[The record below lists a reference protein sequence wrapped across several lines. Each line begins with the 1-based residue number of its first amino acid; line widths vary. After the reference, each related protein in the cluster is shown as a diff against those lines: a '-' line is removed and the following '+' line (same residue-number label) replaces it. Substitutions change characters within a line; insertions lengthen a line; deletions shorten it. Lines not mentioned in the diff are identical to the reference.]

1 MDILIVNLIVA
12 FACALCIKYI
22 ANLQI
27 NKFIKFFVLLFFIVF
42 ILFGFFV
49 FVFFLT
55 FFFLALIK
63 KKYKVEIHKIG
74 DKVNYEKIEVSKGDK
89 FLFQNKTHFI
99 ATLITLFLTCGF
111 LFDWFKMLK
120 LDTSAILKKILRLKL

>member
-1 MDILIVNLIVA
+1 M
-12 FACALCIKYI
+12 
-22 ANLQI
+22 
-27 NKFIKFFVLLFFIVF
+27 
-42 ILFGFFV
+42 

-63 KKYKVEIHKIG
+63 KKYKVEINKIG

-99 ATLITLFLTCGF
+99 ATLITLFLTYGF
-111 LFDWFKMLK
+111 LFDGFKMLK

>member
-1 MDILIVNLIVA
+1 M
-12 FACALCIKYI
+12 
-22 ANLQI
+22 
-27 NKFIKFFVLLFFIVF
+27 
-42 ILFGFFV
+42 

-55 FFFLALIK
+55 FFFLALIT

-99 ATLITLFLTCGF
+99 ATLITLFLTYGF
-111 LFDWFKMLK
+111 LFYGFKMSKKFGAYKIYAQLANDFQALLLK
-120 LDTSAILKKILRLKL
+120 DEIIENNVKIFKVGGLWSYEF

>member
-27 NKFIKFFVLLFFIVF
+27 NKFIKFFVLLFFIF